1 MIKKIKIMTVLGTRP
16 EIIRMSVILSKFA
29 LYFDSYVINT
39 MQNDDLNLN
48 SSIFKDLKIQG
59 KVTKLKINTNFT
71 HIQKSLQIMSLVE
84 NQINIIS
91 PDVFFVLGDTNSSL
105 SAIVAKK
112 MKIPVF
118 HMEAGNRC
126 FDSRVPEEIN
136 RKLVD
141 HISDINLT
149 YSNIARNYLIRE
161 NFPIDQIINVGSPL
175 KEVFNYYQK
184 KINKSNIIKKLKL
197 KKNNFFLVSFH
208 RSENIDSYANLTK
221 IFKILNG
228 IASIYKIDVIVS
240 THPRTRN
247 KIKNI
252 SFNKKI
258 NFVNPLIYTDFM
270 KLQINAKLVLSDS
283 GSITEEASI
292 VGFDAINLRQ
302 THERPEGM
310 EEGSVIMSNLNYTTT
325 INSINRLMNKKYKL
339 NIVND
344 YNVNNVSEKIC
355 NIILSYKDFIN
366 RVVWKNN

>member
-1 MIKKIKIMTVLGTRP
+1 MISKIKIMTVLGTRP
-16 EIIRMSVILSKFA
+16 EIIRMSVILNKFDN
-29 LYFDSYVINT
+29 YFESHVVNT
-39 MQNDDLNLN
+39 LQNDDINLN
-48 SSIFKDLKIQG
+48 YNIFHDLSIKGKIYNLKLNS
-59 KVTKLKINTNFT
+59 KLN
-71 HIQKSLQIMSLVE
+71 HIKKTIHIMSLIE
-84 NQINIIS
+84 NQINLIS

-105 SAIVAKK
+105 TAIIAKK

-126 FDSRVPEEIN
+126 FDLRVPEEIN

-141 HISDINLT
+141 HIADINLT
-149 YSNIARNYLIRE
+149 YSDIARDYLIRE
-161 NFPIDQIINVGSPL
+161 NFPIDQIIKVGSPL
-175 KEVFNYYQK
+175 KEVFSYHQK

-208 RSENIDSYANLTK
+208 RSENNDSDANLTK

-228 IASIYKIDVIVS
+228 IVSIYKIDVIVS

-258 NFVNPLIYTDFM
+258 TFIDPLIYTDFM
-270 KLQINAKLVLSDS
+270 KLQINSKLVLSDS

-292 VGFDAINLRQ
+292 VGFDAINLRE

-310 EEGSVIMSNLNYTTT
+310 EEGSVIMSNLNYSTT
-325 INSINRLMNKKYKL
+325 INSINRLMKKNYKL

-344 YNVNNVSEKIC
+344 YNVDNVSEKIC